1 MKILFFIE
9 SLSSGGKERR
19 LLELV
24 HYLEYHTDHEMLLV
38 LTDENIHYNY
48 VHELKAGIKILK
60 RKGSKKDPRLFIE
73 FYRLCNE
80 FKPDVIHTWGSML
93 AFYALPAVIIKK
105 IPHIN
110 SHIADSPLVINKCD
124 FHYSIIYL
132 GFKFSTII
140 LSNTHAGLKAYGLS
154 GRKCRVIYNGIR
166 LERFSG
172 LPDKKSIRI
181 QYNIRTAFAVI
192 MVASFSSSKNYG
204 KFLDVAEFL
213 LPGRNDITFLSVGG
227 PQGSITEYDKIKE
240 RAGKLENVMLCGK
253 IDQVESLVNACDLG
267 VLFSF
272 SEGLS
277 NSIIEYMA
285 CGKPV
290 IASDTG
296 GTKEIIVN
304 NLTGFLITDETTEEI
319 ANLVTDLLDNEEKRK
334 IIGENARLHIQKNFT
349 VDRMG
354 SDFGRLY
361 SEVAPGQGS

>member
-9 SLSSGGKERR
+9 SLGSGGKERR

-24 HYLEYHTDHEMLLV
+24 HFLEHHSDHEMLLV
-38 LTDENIHYNY
+38 LTEENIHYGY
-48 VHELKAGIKILK
+48 VHELQIGIKILK
-60 RKGSKKDPRLFIE
+60 RRGLKKDPRLFVE
-73 FYRLCNE
+73 FYKLCNE

-93 AFYALPAVIIKK
+93 AFYALPALIIKK

-110 SHIADSPLVINKCD
+110 SHIADAPPVINKID
-124 FHYSIIYL
+124 FHYFITYL
-132 GFKFSTII
+132 GFRFSTFI
-140 LSNTHAGLKAYGLS
+140 LSNTYAGLKAYNLS
-154 GRKCRVIYNGIR
+154 GSTCRVIYNGIS

-172 LPDKKSIRI
+172 LPEKKSIRI
-181 QYNIRTAFAVI
+181 KYNIRTTFAVI
-192 MVASFSSSKNYG
+192 MVASFSLSKNYG
-204 KFLDVAEFL
+204 KFLDIAEFL
-213 LPGRNDITFLSVGG
+213 LPIRNDITFLSVGG
-227 PQGSITEYDKIKE
+227 PLGSSTEYDKIKE
-240 RAGKLENVMLCGK
+240 RAGNMNNVMMCGK
-253 IDQVESLVNACDLG
+253 IDEVESLVNACDIG

-296 GTKEIIVN
+296 GTKEIITN

-319 ANLVTDLLDNEEKRK
+319 AGLVTDLLDNEEKRK
-334 IIGENARLHIQKNFT
+334 TIGESARLHIEKNFT

-354 SDFGRLY
+354 SDFGRIY
-361 SEVAPGQGS
+361 SEAASRLES